1 MESIINIITTTSV
14 TALVI
19 LGVRSLLKNKTSPRF
34 RFVLWAVL
42 AARLIVPTFPQ
53 SGISVF
59 NFLPDVPWQSTI
71 PQDCASEGVA
81 SGEIPPQSGPLV
93 EVPAPDTVAEGSPS
107 GEIQPQSGPSG
118 EVSPQGCVS
127 GKMPASDTVAQGS
140 LKAASSAWEDS
151 IWKIWFS
158 GFLVMLFYMLGV
170 YCVYHLKTRKYRK
183 IQDTA
188 LQSLLDGC
196 KGQVGVHA
204 DVIVR
209 IGGDTPLLKG
219 IIKPEII
226 LPKGYT
232 QEELKGV
239 FIHELM
245 HLKHRD
251 TLWNMLSTLL
261 LCIHWFNPVIWYCY
275 FAFRRDIEIL
285 CDYRVLKVY
294 DNRKGYAALLLK
306 TALNKNSFPLATT
319 AMHNGRRTITNRI
332 KAIACFKRTGI
343 IWTIVAVA
351 AVVTIAALCLT
362 NPIDRY
368 NNPTEVNDAADELD
382 YERIYQYKN
391 PYVGNGSNV
400 SNLTGSLYYAEY
412 KKGISLQTSAQ
423 PYGITVNYLVEP
435 GTIAQDGVV
444 TATDEMFKNA
454 AIIFCLIDNVDTV
467 TLAFD
472 DGSGIYSLPF
482 ERNFFNQIFKRDI
495 REYSASIDTFKDQ
508 FIPMIESMDWKPLT
522 DSM

>member
-1 MESIINIITTTSV
+1 MESIINIIITTSV

-19 LGVRSLLKNKTSPRF
+19 LVVRSVLKDKTSPKL

-42 AARLIVPTFPQ
+42 TARLLVPIFPQ

-59 NFLPDVPWQSTI
+59 NFLPNAPWQSTAL
-71 PQDCASEGVA
+71 QGSASEGMA
-81 SGEIPPQSGPLV
+81 SGEILPQGSTWEGISPQ
-93 EVPAPDTVAEGSPS
+93 GSPS
-107 GEIQPQSGPSG
+107 GE
-118 EVSPQGCVS
+118 VSDMV
-127 GKMPASDTVAQGS
+127 TQGS
-140 LKAASSAWEDS
+140 PKAAISAWEDS

-196 KGQVGVHA
+196 KRQVGVNA

-209 IGGDTPLLKG
+209 IGGDRPLLKG

-261 LCIHWFNPVIWYCY
+261 ICIHWFNPVIWYCY

-319 AMHNGRRTITNRI
+319 AMHNGRRAIINRI

-368 NNPTEVNDAADELD
+368 NNPSEVNDAADELD
-382 YERIYQYKN
+382 YDRIYQYKN

-412 KKGISLQTSAQ
+412 KNGISLQTSAQ
-423 PYGITVNYLVEP
+423 SYGITVNYLVEP
-435 GTIAQDGVV
+435 GVIAQDGVV

-454 AIIFCLIDNVDTV
+454 AVIFCLIDNVDTV
-467 TLAFD
+467 TFSFD

-482 ERNFFNQIFKRDI
+482 ERSFFNQICKGDI
-495 REYSASIDTFKDQ
+495 REYSVSIDTFKDQ
-508 FIPMIESMDWKPLT
+508 FIPMIESMDWRPLT
-522 DSM
+522 DLM